1 MKIVKTFQDLLA
13 ELKELEEPIGFVPTM
28 GFLHQGHLSLV
39 KRAKTANP
47 SVVVSIFAN
56 PTQFSPE
63 EDFDKYPKDLKR
75 DFQLLESELVDLV
88 WLPEAVDMYPD
99 GYQTW
104 VDVEELTT
112 RLEGRFRP
120 DHFKGVTTIVAKLF
134 NALRPDRAYF
144 GQKDAQQ
151 VAVIKQMV
159 RDLNYPIE
167 IVVCPTIR
175 EADGLAMSSRNVYLN
190 PRQREAAL
198 CISRGLKGARKAFL
212 AGERNTEGLR
222 QIVKDEIEG
231 EKLARIQYISCA
243 DPTTL
248 EELAGDVDSCLL
260 SLAVFFGSTRLI
272 DNIVLPESELK

>member
-260 SLAVFFGSTRLI
+260 SLVVFFGSTRLI

>member
-1 MKIVKTFQDLLA
+1 
-13 ELKELEEPIGFVPTM
+13 
-28 GFLHQGHLSLV
+28 
-39 KRAKTANP
+39 
-47 SVVVSIFAN
+47 
-56 PTQFSPE
+56 
-63 EDFDKYPKDLKR
+63 
-75 DFQLLESELVDLV
+75 VDLV
-88 WLPEAVDMYPD
+88 WIPTIEIMYPE

-112 RLEGRFRP
+112 RLEGKFRP

-260 SLAVFFGSTRLI
+260 SLVVFFGSTRLI